1 MTAATAM
8 TVRLLAAAV
17 LLGLLLSALV
27 GVVYDWHGARLTA
40 EILVPVGAATALLAG
55 ALVRRRDRLGGL
67 RRQLALGGALA
78 LAPLLLGTGLFTALM
93 FVNAHDAFLT
103 GLLAVYATL
112 LGCCV
117 SWLIARGALA
127 DVAAVEQ
134 ALERVGDGD
143 RAPRIATG
151 GADEL
156 AALAAGVE
164 RMTARLGAEERA
176 RRDLIEAISHDLR
189 TPLTSLRLLAEAVDD
204 DLVDD
209 ATRHDYLG
217 RMTTH
222 VRALGTLIDD
232 LFELTRLEAGEIRWT
247 LEQVPLDAL
256 IAETVEAMRLQG
268 AARSIA
274 VRAETPAA
282 PVPAS
287 ANPEQIQRVLFNLIQ
302 NAIRHTPADG
312 AVTVR
317 LEPAGDRVEIEV
329 ADTGPGIAPAD
340 RDRVFDPF
348 YRGGEAAA
356 RSDGGAGLGL
366 AICRAIVEAHGG
378 TIWLPA
384 CAEGARVRFSLPSA
398 ATAVAA
404 HSQL

>member
-1 MTAATAM
+1 MSARLTAG
-8 TVRLLAAAV
+8 AV

-27 GVVYDWHGARLTA
+27 GVVYDWDGARTTA
-40 EILVPVGAATALLAG
+40 AILVPLGAATALLAD
-55 ALVRRRDRLGGL
+55 ALVRRRERLGGL
-67 RRQLALGGALA
+67 RRQLALGGLLA
-78 LAPLLLGTGLFTALM
+78 LAPLLIGAGLFTALM

-112 LGCCV
+112 LGLGV
-117 SWLIARGALA
+117 SWLIARGQLA
-127 DVAAVEQ
+127 DVATVET
-134 ALERVGDGD
+134 ALERIGDGD
-143 RAPRIATG
+143 RTPRITTG

-156 AALAAGVE
+156 AALATGVE
-164 RMTARLGAEERA
+164 RMAARLGSEERA
-176 RRDLIEAISHDLR
+176 RRDLLQAISHDLR

-204 DLVDD
+204 GLVDN

-232 LFELTRLEAGEIRWT
+232 LFELTRLEAGDVRWS

-256 IAETVEAMRLQG
+256 IAETVEAMRVQG

-274 VRAETPAA
+274 VRAETPSA

-317 LEPAGDRVEIEV
+317 LEAAGDRVEVEV
-329 ADTGPGIAPAD
+329 ADTGPGIAAAD
-340 RDRVFDPF
+340 RERVFDPF

-384 CAEGARVRFSLPSA
+384 CEQGARVRFSL
-398 ATAVAA
+398 AA